1 MVEVYTDLASIYTL
15 HDYFAR
21 FAWDLNEKLI
31 VPLLERVLQLNLI
44 DPAQHLLSLLQSLM

>member
-21 FAWDLNEKLI
+21 FAWELNEKLI
-31 VPLLERVLQLNLI
+31 LPLIERVL
-44 DPAQHLLSLLQSLM
+44 